1 MRFSCSVVALLLLSS
16 LASGQS
22 RIIERHKWSDAEGR
36 LMGYYSA
43 GLAFTSIGA
52 PRSGQKGWEAG
63 LELSYLPP
71 LSHEQRSGGFSK
83 TESTNLT
90 PVLPRPRVAVTL
102 PWDTRIEASYVPPI
116 PAFGVTAS
124 LLSIALSHPVLAR
137 ESVRLVARVSGS
149 SSMVKGAIT
158 CNESIREEGPGERL
172 YFAKVCH
179 GYESEDEFH
188 APAIAAEVLG
198 TARAFGA
205 FLPYAGIGVRNEHDK
220 FNVGV
225 KDFRGDP
232 DRNHPIL
239 EMSVTRPYGML
250 GATWVRSVRSSLGGE
265 LFYAPGSLVTIRLL
279 GALHFGGLK

>member
-1 MRFSCSVVALLLLSS
+1 MRFSGSAVAFLFLSS
-16 LASGQS
+16 VASGQG
-22 RIIERHKWSDAEGR
+22 RIIERHDWSDPEGR

-71 LSHEQRSGGFSK
+71 LSREQRSGGFSK
-83 TESTNLT
+83 TESTNLM

-124 LLSIALSHPVLAR
+124 LLSVALSHPVLER
-137 ESVRLVARVSGS
+137 ESVRLTARISGS

-158 CNESIREEGPGERL
+158 CNEAIRDEGPGERL
-172 YFAKVCH
+172 FFAKVCH
-179 GYESEDEFH
+179 GHESEDEFH
-188 APAIAAEVLG
+188 APAIAAELLG
-198 TARAFGA
+198 SGRVYGA
-205 FLPYAGIGVRNEHDK
+205 FLPYAGIGVRNEQNK

-225 KDFRGDP
+225 KSFSGRPDP
-232 DRNHPIL
+232 NHPIL
-239 EMSVTRPYGML
+239 EMSVTRPYGMV
-250 GATWVRSVRSSLGGE
+250 GATWTRSVRSSLGGE
-265 LFYAPGSLVTIRLL
+265 FFYAPGSMLTVRFL
-279 GALHFGGLK
+279 GAMHFGGLK